1 MDNKIN
7 IIDEEGNE
15 IELIIIETAKFE
27 GRDYILASESENAYI
42 LKDVSEDKDSDSI
55 YEFVD
60 DEKELDM
67 LADVFSEL
75 ISDMDID
82 LEKQE
87 VAN

>member
-27 GRDYILASESENAYI
+27 GRDYILASENENAYI

-82 LEKQE
+82 LEK
-87 VAN
+87 

>member
-42 LKDVSEDKDSDSI
+42 LKDVSEDKDLDSI

-60 DEKELDM
+60 DEKELYM

-82 LEKQE
+82 LEK
-87 VAN
+87 

>member
-42 LKDVSEDKDSDSI
+42 LKDVSEDKDLDSI

-82 LEKQE
+82 LEK
-87 VAN
+87 

>member
-27 GRDYILASESENAYI
+27 GRDYILASESDNAYI
-42 LKDVSEDKDSDSI
+42 LKDISEDKDSDSI

-82 LEKQE
+82 IEK
-87 VAN
+87 

>member
-27 GRDYILASESENAYI
+27 GRDYILASESDNAYI
-42 LKDVSEDKDSDSI
+42 LKDVSEDKDLDSI

-82 LEKQE
+82 LEK
-87 VAN
+87 

>member
-82 LEKQE
+82 IEK
-87 VAN
+87 

>member
-82 LEKQE
+82 LEK
-87 VAN
+87 

>member
-1 MDNKIN
+1 MDNKKN

-82 LEKQE
+82 LEK
-87 VAN
+87 

>member
-15 IELIIIETAKFE
+15 IELIIIETANFE
-27 GRDYILASESENAYI
+27 GRDYILASESDNAYI

-82 LEKQE
+82 LEK
-87 VAN
+87 

>member
-27 GRDYILASESENAYI
+27 GRDYILASESDNAYI
-42 LKDVSEDKDSDSI
+42 LKDVSEGKDSDSI

-82 LEKQE
+82 LEK
-87 VAN
+87 

>member
-7 IIDEEGNE
+7 IIDDEGNE

-82 LEKQE
+82 LEK
-87 VAN
+87 

>member
-15 IELIIIETAKFE
+15 IELIIIETAKLE

-82 LEKQE
+82 LEK
-87 VAN
+87 

>member
-1 MDNKIN
+1 MDNKIS
-7 IIDEEGNE
+7 IIDDEGNE

-82 LEKQE
+82 IEK
-87 VAN
+87 

>member
-15 IELIIIETAKFE
+15 IELIIIEIAKFE
-27 GRDYILASESENAYI
+27 GRDYILASESDNAYI

-82 LEKQE
+82 LEK
-87 VAN
+87 

>member
-15 IELIIIETAKFE
+15 IELTIIETAKFE

-82 LEKQE
+82 LEK
-87 VAN
+87 

>member
-42 LKDVSEDKDSDSI
+42 LKDVSEDKDLDSI

-60 DEKELDM
+60 DEKELAM

-82 LEKQE
+82 LEK
-87 VAN
+87 

>member
-15 IELIIIETAKFE
+15 IELIIETAKFE
-27 GRDYILASESENAYI
+27 GRDYILASESDNAYI

-82 LEKQE
+82 LEK
-87 VAN
+87 

>member
-15 IELIIIETAKFE
+15 IELIISETAKFE

-82 LEKQE
+82 LEK
-87 VAN
+87 

>member
-27 GRDYILASESENAYI
+27 GCDYILASESDNAYI

-82 LEKQE
+82 LEK
-87 VAN
+87 

>member
-27 GRDYILASESENAYI
+27 GRDYILASESDNAYI
-42 LKDVSEDKDSDSI
+42 LKDISEDKDSDSI

-82 LEKQE
+82 LEK
-87 VAN
+87 

>member
-27 GRDYILASESENAYI
+27 GRGYILASESENAYI

-82 LEKQE
+82 LEK
-87 VAN
+87 

>member
-1 MDNKIN
+1 MYHKIN
-7 IIDEEGNE
+7 IIDEEGKE

-27 GRDYILASESENAYI
+27 GRDYILASESDNAYI

-82 LEKQE
+82 LEK
-87 VAN
+87 

>member
-27 GRDYILASESENAYI
+27 GRDYILASESDNAYI

-82 LEKQE
+82 LEK
-87 VAN
+87 

>member
-27 GRDYILASESENAYI
+27 GRDYILASESDNAYI
-42 LKDVSEDKDSDSI
+42 LKDVSEDKDSDSR

-82 LEKQE
+82 LEK
-87 VAN
+87 

>member
-1 MDNKIN
+1 MDIKIN

-27 GRDYILASESENAYI
+27 GRDYILASESDNAYI

-82 LEKQE
+82 LEK
-87 VAN
+87 

>member
-15 IELIIIETAKFE
+15 RELIIIETAKFE

-82 LEKQE
+82 LEK
-87 VAN
+87 

>member
-42 LKDVSEDKDSDSI
+42 LKDVSEDKDLDSI

-75 ISDMDID
+75 IGDMDID
-82 LEKQE
+82 LEK
-87 VAN
+87 

>member
-42 LKDVSEDKDSDSI
+42 LKDISEDKDSDSI

-82 LEKQE
+82 LEK
-87 VAN
+87 

>member
-27 GRDYILASESENAYI
+27 GRDYILASESDNAYI
-42 LKDVSEDKDSDSI
+42 LKDVSDDKDSDSI

-82 LEKQE
+82 LEK
-87 VAN
+87 